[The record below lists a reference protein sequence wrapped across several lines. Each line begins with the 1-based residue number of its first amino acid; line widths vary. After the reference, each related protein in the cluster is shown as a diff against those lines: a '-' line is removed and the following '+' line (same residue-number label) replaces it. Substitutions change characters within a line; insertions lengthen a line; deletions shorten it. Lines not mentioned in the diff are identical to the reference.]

1 MNHKNFLSKF
11 HKIWLIDIPLIE
23 NTPFPTMFYNSYS
36 ITILVENDPLNYKLF
51 LKIQRVDKYK
61 L

>member
-1 MNHKNFLSKF
+1 
-11 HKIWLIDIPLIE
+11 
-23 NTPFPTMFYNSYS
+23 MFYNSYS